1 MLQDRLCIIISYVI
15 REVFVQIA
23 YSYIRFSTVEQK
35 TGDSLRRQIEL
46 SERYAA
52 ENGLILDTSF
62 HLQDLGLSAF
72 DRSNIDRGALGAFL
86 EAVKQGRVPVG
97 SYLLVESLDRL
108 SRDRV
113 LSALEIFISILR
125 HGITIVTLIDK
136 MVYNTESVG
145 SNFASLIMSI
155 TIMARAHEESA
166 VKSSRILSAWQGKR
180 SKISEK
186 KLTAQCPR
194 WLRLDEERTKFHVI
208 PTRSNL
214 VLEILAWAKAGMGQ
228 SLIAKRL
235 NERSEPT
242 FGHGKGWHASYI
254 QKIMTSPALYGEFQP
269 HLWNKGKKIAAGE
282 PIPDYY
288 PALISRAEFCG
299 LQYLRS
305 KRAMPDARAR
315 KGKDIPNLLSG
326 LLKCGYCGSSMVMA
340 GGAASRVRTDDGDSV
355 TRPSKRVLVCDG
367 ARRGL
372 GCYAVQWDYNAFEI
386 SFLSFCSSLDLA
398 SLLGENNATTTE
410 KRLELKLTQSLEVKR
425 TIVQDNESRL
435 DKLLSAL
442 EVAPDSKAIVE
453 RVKKVEAEL
462 YQLREECF
470 SIEAEL
476 AKIVYDSEDYAS
488 RETSIKTLVQ
498 KIASLTGDER
508 FLTRSMLSEH
518 IRKVISLVK
527 LHPAGRLVDQ
537 EQLDHLRAELVS
549 SGWERTRIDDY
560 LKRTMRTEPLR
571 TGRGIRGRYAA
582 RQDIGRFFVI
592 EARRGGIRV
601 VYPEYDDPSKVIV
614 TLGTA

>member
-1 MLQDRLCIIISYVI
+1 MRV
-15 REVFVQIA
+15 A
-23 YSYIRFSTVEQK
+23 YSYIRFSTTEQK

-52 ENGLILDTSF
+52 EHDLILDTSF

-86 EAVKQGRVPVG
+86 EAVKQGRIPVG

-125 HGITIVTLIDK
+125 HGITIVTLVDK

-145 SNFASLIMSI
+145 SNFASLIISI

-166 VKSSRILSAWQGKR
+166 VKSSRILSAWRGKR

-194 WLRLDEERTKFHVI
+194 WLSLNEERTAFNFI
-208 PTRSNL
+208 PNRSDL

-228 SLIAKRL
+228 ALIAKRL

-282 PIPDYY
+282 PVSNYY
-288 PALISRAEFCG
+288 PPLISREEYSI
-299 LQYLRS
+299 LQHLRS

-326 LLKCGYCGSSMVMA
+326 IVKCGYCGSTMVMA
-340 GGAASRVRTDDGDSV
+340 GGTASRVRADDGGSV
-355 TRPSKRVLVCDG
+355 TRLSKRVLVCDG

-372 GCYAVQWDYNAFEI
+372 GCYAVQWGYNEFEI
-386 SFLSFCSSLDLA
+386 SFLSFCTSLDLA
-398 SLLGENNATTTE
+398 NLLGESNAATAG
-410 KRLELKLTQSLEVKR
+410 KKLEFDLTQSLEVKK
-425 TIVQDNESRL
+425 TMVLEGESRL
-435 DKLLSAL
+435 DRLLTAL
-442 EVAPDSKAIVE
+442 EVAPDSKAIIE
-453 RVKKVEAEL
+453 RVKKVEAEI
-462 YQLREECF
+462 QETKEECL

-476 AKIVYDSEDYAS
+476 AKIAYDSDDYAS
-488 RETSIKTLVQ
+488 HESSISTLVQ
-498 KIASLTGDER
+498 EIESLTGDER

-518 IRKVISLVK
+518 IRKIIIMVK
-527 LHPAGRLVDQ
+527 LYPAGRLVDQ
-537 EQLDHLRAELVS
+537 AHLDHVRAELIS
-549 SGWERTRIDDY
+549 LGWEQSRIDDY
-560 LKRTMRTEPLR
+560 IKCTMRTEPMR
-571 TGRGIRGRYAA
+571 TGRGVRGRYAA
-582 RQDIGRFFVI
+582 RKDIGRFFVI
-592 EARRGGIRV
+592 QARNGGIRV
-601 VYPEYDDPSKVIV
+601 VYPEYDDPWKVAV